1 MGGKI
6 LVTGASGFLG
16 SHVTKQLI
24 EDGKNV
30 KAAVRSPEKAEFLHQ
45 FGEVEIV
52 QMDLLDLDSV
62 KAAVDGCDDII
73 HCAAA
78 LNVGVKDSQREVV
91 DPSIQ
96 GTKNLISAIPEVE
109 VKTVIHT
116 SSVAAIRPTKYVN
129 GSKYGVENWCDDAT
143 LESNP
148 YGLAKAGAERIIR
161 EWAEDKDVKLVT
173 IHPSIIFG
181 KPLQKRHM
189 EGSMSYLKHFLS
201 GSSFV
206 LNVHINF
213 VGVDDVARAHI
224 AALDK
229 GVNGKRYLIHSGGMW
244 MRDVGLLLRKE
255 FPQRKWAVRN
265 LPRMLAYGVAIFHPK
280 LRLKDMRDSIGT
292 HVDYDSSS
300 QFELLDSVKSPHEVI
315 VDTMQ
320 DLLS

>member
-62 KAAVDGCDDII
+62 RAAVDGCDEII

-96 GTKNLISAIPEVE
+96 GTENLVSAITEGE

-129 GSKYGVENWCDDAT
+129 GTKYGVDDWCDDAT
-143 LESNP
+143 LKSNP

-181 KPLQKRHM
+181 NPLQKRHM

-265 LPRMLAYGVAIFHPK
+265 LPRILAYGVAIFHPK
-280 LRLKDMRDSIGT
+280 LRLKDMRGSIGT

-300 QFELLDSVKSPHEVI
+300 QFELLDSVKSPYEVI